1 MTKNIKIMLVEDHP
15 DYREVIEL
23 SLLGEPD
30 MQMISKFGAAE
41 VALRSLEDRST
52 LTKPDVILLDINLP
66 GMSGIKALPWIK
78 KYSPTTKV
86 IMLTQSDMEADV
98 VQAIQTGAAGYLLK
112 SASIEEITQG
122 VRTVMAN
129 GASLDASVARYLV
142 LAMREQPTAE
152 NEVALTNREMEILS
166 MLAEGLVKKQVAD
179 QLRIGIHTVAE
190 HVKRI
195 YTKLE
200 VQNAPSAIH
209 KAHHLG
215 IFRK

>member
-1 MTKNIKIMLVEDHP
+1 MTKKIQIMLVEDHP

-23 SLLGEPD
+23 SLLDEPD

-98 VQAIQTGAAGYLLK
+98 VQAIQSGAAGYLLK

-122 VRTVMAN
+122 IRTVMAN

-142 LAMREQPTAE
+142 LAMREQPTVE

-179 QLRIGIHTVAE
+179 QLSIGIHTVAE

>member
-98 VQAIQTGAAGYLLK
+98 VQAIQSGAAGYLLK
-112 SASIEEITQG
+112 SASIEEITKG
-122 VRTVMAN
+122 IRTVMAN

-142 LAMREQPTAE
+142 LAMREQPTVE

-179 QLRIGIHTVAE
+179 QLSIGIHTVAE

>member
-1 MTKNIKIMLVEDHP
+1 MTKNIQIMLVEDHP

-23 SLLGEPD
+23 SLLSEPD

-98 VQAIQTGAAGYLLK
+98 VQAIQSGAAGYLLK

-122 VRTVMAN
+122 IRTVMAN
-129 GASLDASVARYLV
+129 GASLDASVARFLV

-166 MLAEGLVKKQVAD
+166 MLGEGLVKKQVAD
-179 QLRIGIHTVAE
+179 QLSIGISTVAE

-195 YTKLE
+195 YAKLE

>member
-1 MTKNIKIMLVEDHP
+1 MTKKIQIMLVEDHP

-23 SLLGEPD
+23 SLLDEPD

-66 GMSGIKALPWIK
+66 GMSGIKAIPWIK

-98 VQAIQTGAAGYLLK
+98 VQAIQSGAAGYLLK

-122 VRTVMAN
+122 IRTVMAN

-142 LAMREQPTAE
+142 LAMREQPTME

-166 MLAEGLVKKQVAD
+166 MLAEGLVKKQIAD
-179 QLRIGIHTVAE
+179 QLSIGIHTVAE

>member
-1 MTKNIKIMLVEDHP
+1 MLVEDHP

-23 SLLGEPD
+23 SLLDEPD

-66 GMSGIKALPWIK
+66 GMSGIKAIPWIK

-98 VQAIQTGAAGYLLK
+98 VQAIQSGAAGYLLK

-122 VRTVMAN
+122 IRTVMAN

-142 LAMREQPTAE
+142 LAMREQPTVE

-166 MLAEGLVKKQVAD
+166 MLAEGLVKKQIAD
-179 QLRIGIHTVAE
+179 QLSIGIHTVAE

>member
-1 MTKNIKIMLVEDHP
+1 MLVEDHP

-98 VQAIQTGAAGYLLK
+98 VQAIQSGAAGYLLK

-122 VRTVMAN
+122 IRTVMAN

-142 LAMREQPTAE
+142 LAMREQPTVE

-179 QLRIGIHTVAE
+179 QLSIGIHTVAE

>member
-1 MTKNIKIMLVEDHP
+1 MTKKIQIMLVEDHP

-23 SLLGEPD
+23 SLLDEPD

-66 GMSGIKALPWIK
+66 GMSGIKAIPWIK

-98 VQAIQTGAAGYLLK
+98 VQAIQSGAAGYLLK

-122 VRTVMAN
+122 IRTVMAN

-142 LAMREQPTAE
+142 LAMREQPTVE

-179 QLRIGIHTVAE
+179 QLSIGIHTVAE

>member
-1 MTKNIKIMLVEDHP
+1 MTKKIQIMLVEDHP

-23 SLLGEPD
+23 SLLDEPD

-98 VQAIQTGAAGYLLK
+98 VQAIQSGAAGYLLK

-122 VRTVMAN
+122 IRTVMAN

-142 LAMREQPTAE
+142 LAMREQPTVE

-166 MLAEGLVKKQVAD
+166 MLAEGLVKKQIAD
-179 QLRIGIHTVAE
+179 QLSIGIHTVAE

>member
-1 MTKNIKIMLVEDHP
+1 
-15 DYREVIEL
+15 
-23 SLLGEPD
+23 

-66 GMSGIKALPWIK
+66 GMSGIKAIPWIK

-98 VQAIQTGAAGYLLK
+98 VQAIQSGAAGYLLK

-122 VRTVMAN
+122 IRTVMAN

-142 LAMREQPTAE
+142 LAMREQPTVE

-166 MLAEGLVKKQVAD
+166 MLAEGLVKKQIAD
-179 QLRIGIHTVAE
+179 QLSIGIHTVAE

>member
-1 MTKNIKIMLVEDHP
+1 MTKNIQIMLVEDHP

-23 SLLGEPD
+23 SLLSEPD

-98 VQAIQTGAAGYLLK
+98 VQAIQSGAAGYLLK

-122 VRTVMAN
+122 IRTVMAN
-129 GASLDASVARYLV
+129 GASRDGNPLNARRRARQKASR
-142 LAMREQPTAE
+142 RSTQH
-152 NEVALTNREMEILS
+152 R
-166 MLAEGLVKKQVAD
+166 
-179 QLRIGIHTVAE
+179 H
-190 HVKRI
+190 
-195 YTKLE
+195 
-200 VQNAPSAIH
+200 
-209 KAHHLG
+209 
-215 IFRK
+215 

>member
-98 VQAIQTGAAGYLLK
+98 VQAIQSGAAGYLLK
-112 SASIEEITQG
+112 SASIEEITKG
-122 VRTVMAN
+122 IRTVMAN

-142 LAMREQPTAE
+142 LAMREQPTVE

-179 QLRIGIHTVAE
+179 QLSIGIHTVAD

>member
-1 MTKNIKIMLVEDHP
+1 MTKKIQIMLVEDHP

-98 VQAIQTGAAGYLLK
+98 VQAIQSGAAGYLLK

-122 VRTVMAN
+122 IRTVMAN

-142 LAMREQPTAE
+142 LAMREQPTVE

-179 QLRIGIHTVAE
+179 QLSIGIHTVAE

>member
-1 MTKNIKIMLVEDHP
+1 MTKKIQIMLVEDHP

-23 SLLGEPD
+23 SLLDEPD

-66 GMSGIKALPWIK
+66 GMSGIKAIPWIK

-98 VQAIQTGAAGYLLK
+98 VQAIQSGAAGYLLK

-122 VRTVMAN
+122 IRTVMAN

-142 LAMREQPTAE
+142 LAMREQPTVE

-166 MLAEGLVKKQVAD
+166 MLAEGLVKKQIAD
-179 QLRIGIHTVAE
+179 QLSIGIHTVAE